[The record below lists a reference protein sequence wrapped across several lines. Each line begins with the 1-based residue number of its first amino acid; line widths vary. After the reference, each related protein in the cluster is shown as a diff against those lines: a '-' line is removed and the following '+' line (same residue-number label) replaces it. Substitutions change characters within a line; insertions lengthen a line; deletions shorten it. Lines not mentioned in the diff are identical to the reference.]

1 MKYRSIGAACLAV
14 ALAVADT
21 GVADAV
27 GVVVSTEADEAFT
40 EAVPTSPAV
49 AIGADT
55 AGTAEPTVAMA
66 ATVDTATMDQ
76 VL

>member
-1 MKYRSIGAACLAV
+1 MADM
-14 ALAVADT
+14 AVADM
-21 GVADAV
+21 GVVDTV
-27 GVVVSTEADEAFT
+27 GVVVSTEADEAFTEVDFT

-66 ATVDTATMDQ
+66 AMAATAMMDQ